1 MPLAVRRSPGPVLT
15 RVALWAL
22 LTVVLHSLLAWV
34 PGVDSIEVDAF
45 LGFAIGLVPVLL
57 ISWTLVRGLLP
68 GVVLGALVVGC
79 VVVSGILSR
88 EGWFLLAV
96 PFKVIVAAG
105 GGVLLGRQVAEAWWL
120 AVVAVVAIVADTWSV
135 FAGPTKVVVE
145 KAPSVLDYLLIHFP
159 MLGAPGPGMGLGI
172 SDVIFLSLFTA
183 GSVGAGL
190 RPVAGFM
197 AMAGSFLVTVAVALV
212 WKPALPALP
221 FLALAFLA
229 VNASRFVALAHAARG
244 TGGRST

>member
-1 MPLAVRRSPGPVLT
+1 MLARI
-15 RVALWAL
+15 ALWAV
-22 LTVVLHSLLAWV
+22 LTVVLHSLVPWA

-45 LGFAIGLVPVLL
+45 LGFALGLVPVLL

-68 GVVLGALVVGC
+68 GAVLGALVVGC

-96 PFKVIVAAG
+96 PFKVVVAAG

-120 AVVAVVAIVADTWSV
+120 AVVAAVAVVADTWSV

-145 KAPSVLDYLLIHFP
+145 KAPAVLDYLLIHFP
-159 MLGAPGPGMGLGI
+159 VLGAPGPGMGLGI

-190 RPVAGFM
+190 RAVAGFT
-197 AMAGSFLVTVAVALV
+197 AMAASFLVTVAVALV

-229 VNASRFVALAHAARG
+229 VNTSRFVALARSARG